1 MILFKKLREDAIIPQ
16 RATTHAAG
24 FDMHAP
30 ERVEIPPGQT
40 YWVPSGIAMAI
51 PPGWVG
57 LVWPRSGLA
66 YKYGVDTLGGVIDA
80 DYRGEV
86 KIGLINHGRAPIE
99 IKAGERV
106 CQLIVQQYLPD
117 CAVVDELPPADSNRT
132 GGFGSTGLG
141 ALTQTPRFS
150 PRDAELEMERV
161 QEQARV
167 QVDVEHIQRAW
178 AKRVGLEE

>member
-1 MILFKKLREDAIIPQ
+1 MIQFKKLRADAIEPV

-24 FDMHAP
+24 FDLCAP
-30 ERVEIPPGQT
+30 ERVGIAPGKT

-51 PPGWVG
+51 PAGWVG

-86 KIGLINHGRAPIE
+86 KIGLINHGSETVE

-106 CQLIVQQYLPD
+106 CQLVVQQYLAAS
-117 CAVVDELPPADSNRT
+117 AVVDELPDADSNRT
-132 GGFGSTGLG
+132 GGFGSTGRTRLPAG
-141 ALTQTPRFS
+141 PQAL
-150 PRDAELEMERV
+150 V
-161 QEQARV
+161 
-167 QVDVEHIQRAW
+167 VDVPKAAPVELDMQRIQQAHADRT
-178 AKRVGLEE
+178 AK